1 MTTTVLTGRSLV
13 LTIGAVDYSAQ
24 ILSAN
29 LTIETER
36 LTLDTLKGRAYA
48 YVDNNATLDIEW
60 LNDAGKTTPV
70 GSLTKALWDA
80 TESAPNT
87 TLAAVLTLA
96 TGITLT
102 FSVLPNFPSQG
113 GAASEAQTV
122 TTSLQ
127 VVGAITEDFTA

>member
-1 MTTTVLTGRSLV
+1 MATTVLTGRSLV
-13 LTIGAVDYSAQ
+13 LTIATKDYSEQ

-29 LTIETER
+29 VNIETER
-36 LTLDTLKGRAYA
+36 LTLDTLSGRAYA
-48 YVDNNATLDIEW
+48 YIDNNATLDIEW
-60 LNDAGKTTPV
+60 LNDAGKSPD
-70 GSLTKALWDA
+70 SLTKALWDA

-87 TLAAVLTLA
+87 TLAAVLTLT

-113 GAASEAQTV
+113 GAASDAQTV
-122 TTSLQ
+122 STSLQ

>member
-13 LTIGAVDYSAQ
+13 LTIATKDYSEQ

-36 LTLDTLKGRAYA
+36 LTLDTLKGRAFA

-60 LNDAGKTTPV
+60 LNDAGKSPD
-70 GSLTKALWDA
+70 SLTKALWDA

-96 TGITLT
+96 TNLSLS
-102 FSVLPNFPSQG
+102 FNVLPNFPSQG

>member
-1 MTTTVLTGRSLV
+1 MATTVLTGRSLV
-13 LTIGAVDYSAQ
+13 LTIATKDYSEQ

-29 LTIETER
+29 VNIETER

-60 LNDAGKTTPV
+60 LNDAGKSPD
-70 GSLTKALWDA
+70 SLTKALWDA

-87 TLAAVLTLA
+87 TLAAVLTLT

-113 GAASEAQTV
+113 GAASDAQTV
-122 TTSLQ
+122 STSLQ

>member
-1 MTTTVLTGRSLV
+1 MATTVLTGRSLV
-13 LTIGAVDYSAQ
+13 LTIATKDYSEQ

-29 LTIETER
+29 VTIETER

-60 LNDAGKTTPV
+60 LNDAGATPD
-70 GSLTKALWDA
+70 SLTKALWDA
-80 TESAPNT
+80 TETAPNT
-87 TLAAVLTLA
+87 TLAAVLTIA
-96 TGITLT
+96 SGRTLT
-102 FSVLPNFPSQG
+102 FNVLPNFPSQG

>member
-13 LTIGAVDYSAQ
+13 LTIATKDYSEQ

-36 LTLDTLKGRAYA
+36 LTLDTLKGRAFA

-60 LNDAGKTTPV
+60 LNDAGKSPD
-70 GSLTKALWDA
+70 SLTKALWDA

-96 TGITLT
+96 SGLSLS
-102 FSVLPNFPSQG
+102 FNVLPNFPSQG
-113 GAASEAQTV
+113 GAASDAQTI